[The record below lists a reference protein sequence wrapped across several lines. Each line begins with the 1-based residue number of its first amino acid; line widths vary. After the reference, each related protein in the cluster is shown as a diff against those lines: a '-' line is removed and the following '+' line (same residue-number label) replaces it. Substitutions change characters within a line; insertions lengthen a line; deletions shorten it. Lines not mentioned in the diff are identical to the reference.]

1 MSTDEG
7 RHRPLVLAVALR
19 IVAVTSVV
27 VPRVERAEWR
37 REWEAELVHRWGSLR
52 GQRQLSWR
60 TSMDLIRRA
69 FGALPDAAWIR
80 RQFTADADLVHDIR
94 HTLRLL
100 ARTPG
105 VTAIALLVFAIGIG
119 ATTAIVSL
127 ADTLLARPLP
137 LPDAERIVTLWER
150 NRATGVEREDVAP
163 GNAID
168 WVQRARSYR
177 AIATIDPWSVDYTG
191 GVEPEVMRAAKVSE
205 GFFDVLGAPMLHGRA
220 FLPQEHRRGG
230 DRVVVLGHEVWER
243 KFGADPGLV
252 GRAVQLDGEP
262 FTVVGV
268 MPPGIE
274 LRMFDERGERAIWL
288 PKYFEDYEPK
298 IRSSGYWN
306 VFGRLKPGATVE
318 QARAELE
325 TLSAQLAGE
334 YPSTNQ
340 NIVGQIVPLRSHL
353 AGTLHALVP
362 LLIGAAT
369 LVLVVAC
376 ANVANIL
383 IARGAVR
390 GREFAV
396 RQALGAGRGRVIRQ
410 MLAESLLLAT
420 FGGALGLLIA
430 RWSLDLIARLR
441 PTDVAGVDHI
451 PLDARAAAIAL
462 GVTLLAAVIAG
473 LAPAVQLSRPAATTA
488 LREGQSGGVR
498 RGVRGALVVVE
509 VALALLLVVGAGLLV
524 RSFVLIQR
532 VDPGFRT
539 EQVRVLQVF
548 AYDRQNNKPEGRA
561 IFVQRVLE
569 GIRSL
574 PGIAA
579 AGTVM
584 AMPFIEANINIQG
597 VVVVVGRPPAAAG
610 EDLRMFLNV
619 ATGEYFQAM
628 GIPLERG
635 RLFTDRDIAGSPTV
649 VLVTRAAARK
659 HWPGADPIGSK
670 VKFRLFS
677 TSHEAEVV
685 GIVGDA
691 RHDALD
697 QPARPEL
704 FIPHPQ
710 APTGSITFVV
720 RTRPDSPVT
729 MADLKKQV
737 WALDPLEPLYRTA
750 TLDELVSR
758 TLVGRRFS
766 LVLLAGFAGA
776 ALLLAAAGLYAVIS
790 SSTSQRTREFGV
802 RIALGAGRREI
813 MGLVLREG
821 LMLATIGLVV
831 GAAGALWLTR
841 FLRSLLFGVTAADPA
856 TFVAVSAGIIAIAI
870 VACYV
875 PARRAIK
882 VDPLIALRSE

>member
-1 MSTDEG
+1 MNADKG
-7 RHRPLVLAVALR
+7 RHRPLVLAIALR
-19 IVAVTSVV
+19 IVRLTSVV

-177 AIATIDPWSVDYTG
+177 AIAAIEPWSVDYTG
-191 GVEPEVMRAAKVSE
+191 GVEPEAMLAAKVSE
-205 GFFDVLGAPMLHGRA
+205 GFFDVLGVPMLHGRA
-220 FLPQEHRRGG
+220 FLPQEYRRGG
-230 DRVVVLGHEVWER
+230 DRVVVLGHAVWER
-243 KFGADPGLV
+243 KFGADPALV

-262 FTVVGV
+262 HTVVGV

-274 LRMFDERGERAIWL
+274 LRMFEARGERAMWL

-298 IRSSGYWN
+298 IRGSGYWN
-306 VFGRLKPGATVE
+306 VCARLKPDTTVE
-318 QARAELE
+318 EARAELE
-325 TLSAQLAGE
+325 ALSAQLASE
-334 YPSTNQ
+334 YPGTNQ
-340 NIVGQIVPLRSHL
+340 NTVGQIVPLRSHL

-420 FGGALGLLIA
+420 VGGALGLLIA

-462 GVTLLAAVIAG
+462 GVTLLAAVDRRSRARG
-473 LAPAVQLSRPAATTA
+473 STVPSCGNDCAPGRPERRRAARPPGSARRGRGRARAAARRRRRPPRSKLRADPARRSRVPDASRSARSRFSPSTA
-488 LREGQSGGVR
+488 RTRSP
-498 RGVRGALVVVE
+498 RGVRS
-509 VALALLLVVGAGLLV
+509 
-524 RSFVLIQR
+524 SFN
-532 VDPGFRT
+532 
-539 EQVRVLQVF
+539 
-548 AYDRQNNKPEGRA
+548 AS
-561 IFVQRVLE
+561 LE

-579 AGTVM
+579 AGAVIGD
-584 AMPFIEANINIQG
+584 AVHRSQHEHSGLLA
-597 VVVVVGRPPAAAG
+597 VVGRPPAAAG
-610 EDLRMFLNV
+610 RRS
-619 ATGEYFQAM
+619 
-628 GIPLERG
+628 RG
-635 RLFTDRDIAGSPTV
+635 
-649 VLVTRAAARK
+649 
-659 HWPGADPIGSK
+659 
-670 VKFRLFS
+670 FS
-677 TSHEAEVV
+677 
-685 GIVGDA
+685 
-691 RHDALD
+691 
-697 QPARPEL
+697 
-704 FIPHPQ
+704 
-710 APTGSITFVV
+710 
-720 RTRPDSPVT
+720 
-729 MADLKKQV
+729 
-737 WALDPLEPLYRTA
+737 
-750 TLDELVSR
+750 
-758 TLVGRRFS
+758 
-766 LVLLAGFAGA
+766 
-776 ALLLAAAGLYAVIS
+776 
-790 SSTSQRTREFGV
+790 
-802 RIALGAGRREI
+802 
-813 MGLVLREG
+813 
-821 LMLATIGLVV
+821 
-831 GAAGALWLTR
+831 
-841 FLRSLLFGVTAADPA
+841 
-856 TFVAVSAGIIAIAI
+856 
-870 VACYV
+870 
-875 PARRAIK
+875 
-882 VDPLIALRSE
+882 